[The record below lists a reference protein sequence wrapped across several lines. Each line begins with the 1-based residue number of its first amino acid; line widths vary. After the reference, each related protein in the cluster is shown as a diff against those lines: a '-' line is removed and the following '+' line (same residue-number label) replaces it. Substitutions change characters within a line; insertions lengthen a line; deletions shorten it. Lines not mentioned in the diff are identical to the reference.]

1 MAEFVSGEGI
11 YMATIKDLLSRE
23 AIRNTDRLM
32 FLSDG
37 VFAIALTILVLDIK
51 LPASFD
57 AFHFLP
63 SQLLKALE
71 GLQSNI
77 FAYIIS
83 FIVIGLSWRAHN
95 LIFRYVKRY
104 DTNIFWLNLLL
115 LLSVAFIPFPTAV
128 LALGINIVSVVFYA
142 SCLTIAEGLEAALWI
157 YAIRVRKN
165 RLIDEDL
172 NPHLIMYH
180 SILFLVAPLVFL
192 LSIGLAF
199 IAPGVAL
206 LSWILLAVAEEGI
219 GSIFRRRWA
228 RQEGKVTSGT
238 PDERKSLDD
247 GQK

>member
-1 MAEFVSGEGI
+1 
-11 YMATIKDLLSRE
+11 MATIKDLLSRE
-23 AIRNTDRLM
+23 AIRNVDRLM

-37 VFAIALTILVLDIK
+37 VYAIALTILVLDIK

-57 AFHFLP
+57 TFRSLP
-63 SQLLKALE
+63 SQLLNDQLLKALE

-77 FAYIIS
+77 YAYIIS

-95 LIFRYVKRY
+95 LIFHYVKRY

-115 LLSVAFIPFPTAV
+115 LLSVAFIPFPTSV
-128 LALGINIVSVVFYA
+128 LALGINEVSVVFYA

-157 YAIRVRKN
+157 YATRVRKN

-180 SILFLVAPLVFL
+180 TILFLVAPIVFL

-199 IAPGVAL
+199 IAPTVAL
-206 LSWILLAVAEEGI
+206 LSWILLAVAEEVV

-228 RQEGKVTSGT
+228 RQEGKVTSGISG
-238 PDERKSLDD
+238 ERNSPED
-247 GQK
+247 G

>member
-1 MAEFVSGEGI
+1 MAS
-11 YMATIKDLLSRE
+11 MKDLLSRE
-23 AIRNTDRLM
+23 AIRNSDRLV

-37 VFAIALTILVLDIK
+37 VYAIALTILVLDIK

-77 FAYIIS
+77 LAYIIS
-83 FIVIGLSWRAHN
+83 FLVIGLSWRAHN
-95 LIFRYVKRY
+95 LIFHYVKRY

-115 LLSVAFIPFPTAV
+115 LLSVAFIPFPTSV
-128 LALGINIVSVVFYA
+128 LALGINVVSVVFYA
-142 SCLTIAEGLEAALWI
+142 SCLTIAEGLEAVIWM
-157 YAIRVRKN
+157 YATQIRKD

-172 NPHLIMYH
+172 NPQLIRYH
-180 SILFLVAPLVFL
+180 TILFLVAPVVFL

-199 IAPGVAL
+199 IAPGVAI
-206 LSWILLAVAEEGI
+206 LSWILLAVAEEVI

-228 RQEGKVTSGT
+228 RQQGKVS
-238 PDERKSLDD
+238 
-247 GQK
+247 

>member
-1 MAEFVSGEGI
+1 
-11 YMATIKDLLSRE
+11 MATIKDLLSRE
-23 AIRNTDRLM
+23 AIRNVDRLM

-37 VFAIALTILVLDIK
+37 VYAIALTILVLDIK

-57 AFHFLP
+57 TFRSLP
-63 SQLLKALE
+63 SQLLNDQLLKALE

-77 FAYIIS
+77 YAYIIS

-95 LIFRYVKRY
+95 LIFHYVKRY

-115 LLSVAFIPFPTAV
+115 LLSVAFIPFPTSV
-128 LALGINIVSVVFYA
+128 LALGINEVSVVFYA

-157 YAIRVRKN
+157 YATRVRKN

-180 SILFLVAPLVFL
+180 TILFLVAPIVFL

-199 IAPGVAL
+199 IAPTVAL
-206 LSWILLAVAEEGI
+206 LSWILLAVAEEVVG
-219 GSIFRRRWA
+219 GIFRRRWA
-228 RQEGKVTSGT
+228 RREGKVTSGISGELNF
-238 PDERKSLDD
+238 PED
-247 GQK
+247 G